1 MKRIFF
7 VIFLIISCPRP
18 GLNKVSEPDFLKE
31 ALRNYKNNPIYAY
44 NLLNDSVTNMKY
56 MYERSKILTK
66 IYIDQREHERAA
78 ALLDSINWSVDLTQY
93 ETNIILLKTKRWD
106 MLVERTTDDLLKGIA
121 YYHLNEYTQAIEFLS
136 KPVQPEDYRVIYLAK
151 VYQNLNDFEN
161 ALEMLITIDTVS
173 TYLYS
178 NYQELLFNIFLNF
191 EDFSMVQK
199 EVKKL
204 KEPHLKE
211 YILLKI
217 YESRKD
223 KKNIKKTAWKL
234 VKKYPESEGAFYS
247 LHLIKPK
254 TKSDRKSLGKVYY
267 YHGDYSNAIKH
278 FKKSTSDNAVNYYMG
293 RIYYSRKNYSE
304 SLKYFSRSDWSA
316 AYYYRGRIYENLDI
330 FSKAIAVYDSLYTF
344 YKDSKYAKRG
354 YKRKAFL
361 LEDIGDTL
369 KAVETFLKINEKNT
383 KFRAAM
389 QLFRIGE
396 LVKADSILKVSTDPE
411 FLYWRI
417 RIKDR
422 LGQSTEDLRNHLADM
437 FPLSYY
443 NLVRNRN
450 DLVFDTLAL
459 DEWMGNFADSIT
471 SFSNSDSQHIA
482 KAIRYFKL
490 NEMNFG
496 MKELDMVED
505 KSPQDLLHLSRL
517 CAQYGADRYSILFSL
532 RVKKAAK
539 NKNIMEWPHEL
550 FKLMYPVR
558 YTFTIMDQHTDL
570 GLCLAMIWQE
580 SLFDPEA
587 LSPAN
592 ARGLMQIIPPTA
604 RAIASDLKVQ
614 SYSLND
620 PSVSIRFGCYYF
632 LKLLNDFNSVPLSL
646 AGYNAG
652 PVRAKKW
659 IKQDPNYEIDEFIE
673 LIPYNET
680 RNYVKSIL
688 NRRIIYK
695 KLLGV

>member
-1 MKRIFF
+1 M
-7 VIFLIISCPRP
+7 V
-18 GLNKVSEPDFLKE
+18 
-31 ALRNYKNNPIYAY
+31 
-44 NLLNDSVTNMKY
+44 
-56 MYERSKILTK
+56 
-66 IYIDQREHERAA
+66 
-78 ALLDSINWSVDLTQY
+78 
-93 ETNIILLKTKRWD
+93 
-106 MLVERTTDDLLKGIA
+106 
-121 YYHLNEYTQAIEFLS
+121 YYHHGNYD
-136 KPVQPEDYRVIYLAK
+136 K
-151 VYQNLNDFEN
+151 
-161 ALEMLITIDTVS
+161 ALEH
-173 TYLYS
+173 
-178 NYQELLFNIFLNF
+178 
-191 EDFSMVQK
+191 FSK
-199 EVKKL
+199 
-204 KEPHLKE
+204 
-211 YILLKI
+211 
-217 YESRKD
+217 
-223 KKNIKKTAWKL
+223 
-234 VKKYPESEGAFYS
+234 
-247 LHLIKPK
+247 
-254 TKSDRKSLGKVYY
+254 
-267 YHGDYSNAIKH
+267 SNA
-278 FKKSTSDNAVNYYMG
+278 DDAVNYYTG
-293 RIYYSRKNYSE
+293 RIYYNRSSYSL
-304 SLKYFSRSDWSA
+304 SLKYLARSNWTA
-316 AYYYRGRIYENLDI
+316 AYYYRGRVYEKLN
-330 FSKAIAVYDSLYTF
+330 SYAKAIAIYDSLQIIN
-344 YKDSKYAKRG
+344 KKSDYAKRAL
-354 YKRKAFL
+354 KRKAFL
-361 LEDIGDTL
+361 YEDIGDTL
-369 KAVETFLKINEKNT
+369 RAVETFLAINEKNT
-383 KFRAAM
+383 RFRAAM
-389 QLFRIGE
+389 QLFRIGK

-471 SFSNSDSQHIA
+471 SFSYSDSQHIA

-539 NKNIMEWPHEL
+539 NKNIMEWPYEL
-550 FKLMYPVR
+550 FRLMYPVR
-558 YTFTIMDQHTDL
+558 YTFTIMDQQIEL
-570 GLCLAMIWQE
+570 SLCLAMIWQE

-587 LSPAN
+587 LSSAN
-592 ARGLMQIIPPTA
+592 AKGLMQIIPPTA

-632 LKLLNDFNSVPLSL
+632 TKLLNDFNSVPLSL

-652 PVRAKKW
+652 PVRAKRW

-695 KLLGV
+695 KLVGI

>member
-1 MKRIFF
+1 M
-7 VIFLIISCPRP
+7 SCPRP
-18 GLNKVSEPDFLKE
+18 GIKKISEPDYLKE
-31 ALRNYKNNPIYAY
+31 ALRSHQDNPLYAY
-44 NLLNDSVTNMKY
+44 NMLKDSVTSVEHTN
-56 MYERSKILTK
+56 ERAEILVK
-66 IYIDQREHERAA
+66 IYIEQREYERAA
-78 ALLDSINWSVDLTQY
+78 VLLDSVSWSIYVTQY
-93 ETNIILLKTKRWD
+93 ETNIILLKTQRWN
-106 MLVERTTDDLLKGIA
+106 MLVEKTTDDLLKGIA
-121 YYHLNEYTQAIEFLS
+121 YYHLNKYPQAIEFLS
-136 KPVQPEDYRVIYLAK
+136 KPLKPDDYRMVYLAK
-151 VYQNLNDFEN
+151 VYEHLGDFDK
-161 ALEMLITIDTVS
+161 ALGVLIAIDTVS

-178 NYQELLFNIFLNF
+178 DYQKLLFNVFLNL
-191 EDFSMVQK
+191 EDLNTVLK
-199 EVKKL
+199 EFKKL
-204 KEPHLKE
+204 EKTSLQEF
-211 YILLKI
+211 ILLKI
-217 YESRKD
+217 FEKKKDRK
-223 KKNIKKTAWKL
+223 NLKKTAWNL
-234 VKKYPESEGAFYS
+234 VKKYPESEGAYYS
-247 LHLIKPK
+247 LQLIKPK
-254 TKSDRKSLGKVYY
+254 NKSNHKSFGKVYY
-267 YHGDYSNAIKH
+267 YHGDYNYAIKH
-278 FKKSTSDNAVNYYMG
+278 FKKSIADNAVNYYMG

-330 FSKAIAVYDSLYTF
+330 FSRAIAVYDSLYTF
-344 YKDSKYAKRG
+344 YRNSKYAKRG

-369 KAVETFLKINEKNT
+369 RAVETFLEINDKNT
-383 KFRAAM
+383 RFRAAM

-471 SFSNSDSQHIA
+471 SFSYSDSQHIA

-539 NKNIMEWPHEL
+539 NKNIMEWPYEL
-550 FKLMYPVR
+550 FRLMYPVR
-558 YTFTIMDQHTDL
+558 YTFTIMDQQIEL
-570 GLCLAMIWQE
+570 SLCLAMIWQE

-587 LSPAN
+587 LSSAN
-592 ARGLMQIIPPTA
+592 AKGLMQIIPPTA

-632 LKLLNDFNSVPLSL
+632 TKLLNDFNSVPLSL

-652 PVRAKKW
+652 PVRAKRW

-695 KLLGV
+695 KLVGI

>member
-1 MKRIFF
+1 M
-7 VIFLIISCPRP
+7 
-18 GLNKVSEPDFLKE
+18 
-31 ALRNYKNNPIYAY
+31 
-44 NLLNDSVTNMKY
+44 
-56 MYERSKILTK
+56 
-66 IYIDQREHERAA
+66 
-78 ALLDSINWSVDLTQY
+78 
-93 ETNIILLKTKRWD
+93 
-106 MLVERTTDDLLKGIA
+106 
-121 YYHLNEYTQAIEFLS
+121 
-136 KPVQPEDYRVIYLAK
+136 
-151 VYQNLNDFEN
+151 
-161 ALEMLITIDTVS
+161 
-173 TYLYS
+173 
-178 NYQELLFNIFLNF
+178 
-191 EDFSMVQK
+191 
-199 EVKKL
+199 
-204 KEPHLKE
+204 
-211 YILLKI
+211 
-217 YESRKD
+217 
-223 KKNIKKTAWKL
+223 
-234 VKKYPESEGAFYS
+234 
-247 LHLIKPK
+247 
-254 TKSDRKSLGKVYY
+254 
-267 YHGDYSNAIKH
+267 
-278 FKKSTSDNAVNYYMG
+278 
-293 RIYYSRKNYSE
+293 
-304 SLKYFSRSDWSA
+304 SLKYLARSNWTA
-316 AYYYRGRIYENLDI
+316 AYYYRGRVYEKLN
-330 FSKAIAVYDSLYTF
+330 SYAKAIAIYDSLQIIN
-344 YKDSKYAKRG
+344 KKSDYAKRAL
-354 YKRKAFL
+354 KRKAFL
-361 LEDIGDTL
+361 YEDIGDTL
-369 KAVETFLKINEKNT
+369 RAVETFLAINEKNT
-383 KFRAAM
+383 RFRAAM
-389 QLFRIGE
+389 QLFRIGK

-471 SFSNSDSQHIA
+471 SFSYSDSQHIA

-539 NKNIMEWPHEL
+539 NKNIMEWPYEL
-550 FKLMYPVR
+550 FRLMYPVR
-558 YTFTIMDQHTDL
+558 YTFTIMDQQIEL
-570 GLCLAMIWQE
+570 SLCLAMIWQE

-587 LSPAN
+587 LSSAN
-592 ARGLMQIIPPTA
+592 AKGLMQIIPPTA

-632 LKLLNDFNSVPLSL
+632 TKLLNDFNSVPLSL

-652 PVRAKKW
+652 PVRAKRW

-695 KLLGV
+695 KLVGI

>member
-1 MKRIFF
+1 
-7 VIFLIISCPRP
+7 
-18 GLNKVSEPDFLKE
+18 
-31 ALRNYKNNPIYAY
+31 
-44 NLLNDSVTNMKY
+44 
-56 MYERSKILTK
+56 
-66 IYIDQREHERAA
+66 
-78 ALLDSINWSVDLTQY
+78 
-93 ETNIILLKTKRWD
+93 
-106 MLVERTTDDLLKGIA
+106 
-121 YYHLNEYTQAIEFLS
+121 
-136 KPVQPEDYRVIYLAK
+136 
-151 VYQNLNDFEN
+151 
-161 ALEMLITIDTVS
+161 
-173 TYLYS
+173 
-178 NYQELLFNIFLNF
+178 
-191 EDFSMVQK
+191 
-199 EVKKL
+199 
-204 KEPHLKE
+204 
-211 YILLKI
+211 
-217 YESRKD
+217 
-223 KKNIKKTAWKL
+223 
-234 VKKYPESEGAFYS
+234 
-247 LHLIKPK
+247 
-254 TKSDRKSLGKVYY
+254 
-267 YHGDYSNAIKH
+267 
-278 FKKSTSDNAVNYYMG
+278 
-293 RIYYSRKNYSE
+293 
-304 SLKYFSRSDWSA
+304 
-316 AYYYRGRIYENLDI
+316 
-330 FSKAIAVYDSLYTF
+330 
-344 YKDSKYAKRG
+344 
-354 YKRKAFL
+354 
-361 LEDIGDTL
+361 
-369 KAVETFLKINEKNT
+369 
-383 KFRAAM
+383 
-389 QLFRIGE
+389 
-396 LVKADSILKVSTDPE
+396 VKADSILKVSTDPE

-471 SFSNSDSQHIA
+471 SFSYSDSQHIA

-539 NKNIMEWPHEL
+539 NKNIMEWPYEL
-550 FKLMYPVR
+550 FRLMYPVR
-558 YTFTIMDQHTDL
+558 YTFTIMDQQIEL
-570 GLCLAMIWQE
+570 SLCLAMIWQE

-587 LSPAN
+587 LSSAN
-592 ARGLMQIIPPTA
+592 AKGLMQIIPPTA

-632 LKLLNDFNSVPLSL
+632 TKLLNDFNSVPLSL

-652 PVRAKKW
+652 PVRAKRW

-695 KLLGV
+695 KLVGI